1 MSSTVHGAPS
11 VRVSTADGPPL
22 VELDAPAAV
31 LLVELATRTV
41 VHANDVAEQLAPGIG
56 LPAAVDAWADAADL
70 RDLDGAE
77 LSETLHPL
85 SLLAAGRPVAG
96 QAVTAARLS
105 RLGRRRAPLW
115 VVGLPLTGDH
125 LAGFGL
131 VVFLPLR
138 RRAQAG
144 DVVRALGT

>member
-1 MSSTVHGAPS
+1 MSSTVEGAPS
-11 VRVSTADGPPL
+11 VHASTADGPPL

-31 LLVELATRTV
+31 LLVELSSRTV
-41 VHANDVAEQLAPGIG
+41 VHANDVAEQLGPGVG

-77 LSETLHPL
+77 LSETAHPL
-85 SLLAAGRPVAG
+85 SLLAAGMPVSG
-96 QAVTAARLS
+96 QAVTAARIS
-105 RLGRRRAPLW
+105 RLGRRREPLW
-115 VVGLPLTGDH
+115 VVGLPLTGEH

-138 RRAQAG
+138 RREQAD
-144 DVVRALGT
+144 DVGNDRF